1 MSNEWTKA
9 EKKIARQAFDAAYQ
23 RECAAIIA
31 AVQKQA
37 AEMKTPEDIW
47 KLEEYLYEKRRDIDE
62 TYDYRYSVLLMVFG
76 GLLQE
81 GWLSFDEL
89 SGLSED
95 KLESLRLLLNFA
107 KDYKPHKENE
117 EHQEA
122 NDDI

>member
-1 MSNEWTKA
+1 M
-9 EKKIARQAFDAAYQ
+9 
-23 RECAAIIA
+23 
-31 AVQKQA
+31 
-37 AEMKTPEDIW
+37 
-47 KLEEYLYEKRRDIDE
+47 
-62 TYDYRYSVLLMVFG
+62 VLG

-95 KLESLRLLLNFA
+95 KLESLRFLLNFA
-107 KDYKPHKENE
+107 KDYKPRKENE